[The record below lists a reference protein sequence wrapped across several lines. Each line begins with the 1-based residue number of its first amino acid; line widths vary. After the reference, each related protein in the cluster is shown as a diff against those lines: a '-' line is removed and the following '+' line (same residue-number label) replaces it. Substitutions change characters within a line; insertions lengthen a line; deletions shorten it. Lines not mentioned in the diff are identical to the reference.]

1 MNNLRKIR
9 EERGILQKEVAVTLG
24 ISRATYSN
32 YETGLRNPDPEM
44 LRALAGFY
52 SVSIDEL
59 LDYVP
64 EDAGRLILS
73 YDERQLL
80 KKYRSLSPMG
90 QERTLKQIDFEVKME
105 SKYSYEE
112 QNPTYMLVAERPTEH
127 HGTARTGRRGRRPA
141 PDDTTK

>member
-9 EERGILQKEVAVTLG
+9 EEHGILQKEAAVALG

-44 LRALAGFY
+44 LRALAEFY

-59 LDYVP
+59 LNYVP
-64 EDAGRLILS
+64 EDAGRHTLS

-112 QNPTYMLVAERPTEH
+112 QNPTYMLVAERPTTQY
-127 HGTARTGRRGRRPA
+127 GAARAGHRGRRQDPE
-141 PDDTTK
+141 DTTQ